1 LSQPQTASSNSEEA
15 IGSKSAAGIAA
26 PACATAGPVAVPP
39 HVTRSE
45 RSRED
50 AAALRGVGATD
61 ECMRVMASLG
71 KIAAVP
77 SDFQRPCE
85 SVTHGGVLLAL
96 PALLAAGLLRHAARF
111 FTLPGGYYGLEH
123 ILMLLGMLALC
134 RIKSIEQLRSSA
146 PGEWGKLL
154 GLDRCPEAKTLRGKI
169 KLLTTDGDGKGWAAQ
184 LCEDWMAAN
193 PAATA
198 TLYIDGHARAYH
210 GHLTKLPRHYIA
222 RERLCLRA
230 TTDYWVNGL
239 DGLPFF
245 KINQAVDPGLIRA
258 LEEQIVPELELLVPN
273 QPSQGELDADPWR
286 MRFRLISDREGYSPG
301 FFKRMAAR
309 RIACQ
314 TYHKHPGEDWPQSEF
329 STHQVRL
336 MTGGHADMLL
346 AERGSLIGS
355 GKDDKLWVR
364 EIRKLATDGHQVAI
378 ISTDWR
384 AGAAQIAGPQ
394 FGRWYQENFFKY
406 GREHF
411 NLDRQIDYQLEPV
424 DETTRVVNPAWRKLD
439 GEARKRVAIQHGRK
453 ARLHDLSIAGQLE
466 PVKAEHYMRSVI
478 TLRAD
483 IEQEDAAIVELKTKR
498 KQIAKHLTVAELP
511 EADRFLKLA
520 TRSKH
525 FIDTIKIIAYRAE
538 TAMAHVVREQ
548 LNAHHQD
555 EARTLIRDLC
565 TTPAD
570 LTPDPQS
577 KTLTISLHSLATPK
591 NNASIA
597 HLCAEL
603 TSTETVYPGT
613 DLRMIFKSVSS

>member
-1 LSQPQTASSNSEEA
+1 MTQSQ
-15 IGSKSAAGIAA
+15 
-26 PACATAGPVAVPP
+26 
-39 HVTRSE
+39 

-50 AAALRGVGATD
+50 AAAPRGVGATD
-61 ECMRVMASLG
+61 ESMRAMASLG
-71 KIAAVP
+71 KIASVP
-77 SDFQRPCE
+77 SDFSRPCE
-85 SVTHGGVLLAL
+85 SVIHGGVLLAL

-111 FTLPGGYYGLEH
+111 FTLPAGYYGLEH
-123 ILMLLGMLALC
+123 ILILLGMLALC
-134 RIKSIEQLRSSA
+134 RVKSIEALRSTA

-169 KLLTTDGDGKGWAAQ
+169 KILTTQGDGKAWAAQ

-258 LEEQIVPELELLVPN
+258 LEEQIVPELERLVPN
-273 QPSQGELDADPWR
+273 QPTQAELDADPLR

-314 TYHKHPGEDWPQSEF
+314 TYHKHPGDAWLENEF
-329 STHQVRL
+329 TTHRVTL
-336 MTGGHADMLL
+336 MTGGEADMLL
-346 AERGSLIGS
+346 AERGTLIGS
-355 GKDDKLWVR
+355 GKDDRLWVR
-364 EIRKLATDGHQVAI
+364 EIRKLSADGHQTPV
-378 ISTDWR
+378 ISTDWQ
-384 AGAAQIAGPQ
+384 AGAAQIAAPQ

-411 NLDRQIDYQLEPV
+411 NLDRQIDYQLEAV
-424 DETTRVVNPAWRKLD
+424 DDTVRVVNPAWRKLD
-439 GEARKRVAIQHGRK
+439 GEVRKRAAIQHQRK
-453 ARLHDLSIAGQLE
+453 ARLHDLGISGQLE
-466 PVKAEHYMRSVI
+466 PAKAEHYMQAAAA
-478 TLRAD
+478 LRAD
-483 IEQEDAAIVELKTKR
+483 IEQEDAELDKLKQQR
-498 KQIAKHLTVAELP
+498 KETAKHLAFAELP
-511 EADRFLKLA
+511 EEHRFLKLA

-525 FIDTIKIIAYRAE
+525 FIDTIKMIAYRAE
-538 TAMAHVVREQ
+538 TALAHIVRERI
-548 LNAHHQD
+548 NAHHQD
-555 EARTLIRDLC
+555 GARALVRNLC

-570 LTPDPQS
+570 LVPDQDAR
-577 KTLTISLHSLATPK
+577 TLTITLHSLSTPGD
-591 NNASIA
+591 NAVIE
-597 HLCAEL
+597 HLCSEL
-603 TSTETVYPGT
+603 NATETLYPGT
-613 DLRMIFKSVSS
+613 DLRMIFRSVSS

>member
-1 LSQPQTASSNSEEA
+1 
-15 IGSKSAAGIAA
+15 
-26 PACATAGPVAVPP
+26 
-39 HVTRSE
+39 VTQSE

-61 ECMRVMASLG
+61 ETMRAMASLG

-77 SDFQRPCE
+77 SDFSRPCE

-96 PALLAAGLLRHAARF
+96 PALLSAGLLRHAARF
-111 FTLPGGYYGLEH
+111 FTLPTGFYGLEH
-123 ILMLLGMLALC
+123 IFMLLGMLALC
-134 RIKSIEQLRSSA
+134 RIKSIEQLRSTA

-154 GLDRCPEAKTLRGKI
+154 GLDRCPEAKTLRSKI
-169 KLLTTDGDGKGWAAQ
+169 KHLTTGGDGKGWATQ
-184 LCEDWMAAN
+184 LCEDWMADN

-210 GHLTKLPRHYIA
+210 GHQTKLPRHYIA

-245 KINQAVDPGLIRA
+245 KMNQAVDPGLIRA
-258 LEEQIVPELELLVPN
+258 LEEQIVPELEQLVPN
-273 QPSQGELDADPWR
+273 QPSQAELDAAPLR

-301 FFKRMAAR
+301 FFKRMAAK

-314 TYHKHPGEDWPQSEF
+314 TYHKHPGEDWPESEF
-329 STHQVRL
+329 RTHSVPL
-336 MTGGHADMLL
+336 MVGGHADMLL
-346 AERGSLIGS
+346 AERGSFIGS
-355 GKDDKLWVR
+355 VKDEKLWVR
-364 EIRKLATDGHQVAI
+364 EIRKLCTDGHQVSI
-378 ISTDWR
+378 ISTDWQ
-384 AGAAQIAGPQ
+384 AEVEQIAGPQ

-424 DETTRVVNPAWRKLD
+424 DDTTRLVNPAWRKLD
-439 GEARKRVAIQHGRK
+439 GAVRKQISIQHRRK
-453 ARLHDLSIAGQLE
+453 ARLHDLSLAGQLE
-466 PVKAEHYMRSVI
+466 PAKAEHYMQSA
-478 TLRAD
+478 TALRTE
-483 IEQEDAAIVELKTKR
+483 IQQEQAAIDAIKTQR
-498 KQIAKHLTVAELP
+498 KETPKHLTMAELP
-511 EADRFLKLA
+511 EEDRFLKLA

-538 TAMAHVVREQ
+538 TAMAHIVRDQ
-548 LNAHHQD
+548 LNAHHRD

-570 LTPDPQS
+570 LTPDPIS

-591 NNASIA
+591 NNAIVA

-603 TSTETVYPGT
+603 TATETLYPGT